1 MSGERRQREVF
12 VSSSGPWWGQVTANP
27 QGETGPAASRN
38 QPPAARSEPQS
49 RTSPQSAGK
58 PQSGAGCGS
67 LSVTTAGS
75 GARGG
80 VGLGRKRLV
89 TRGIAVRAP
98 GTPLASLGP
107 PVAPTV
113 HAGPGAR
120 WRVPVPRPRPR
131 DDSRA
136 WASERAGWG
145 TGRHGRGA
153 GAARTK
159 PALTPQSPG
168 RPEWP
173 GLGASPGSS
182 VTHWDP
188 SSLSASS
195 SHGWLPKAPASL
207 PSGHKT
213 RPPQGGGQRRG
224 LWGHLG
230 HWAWGGPLEGPQSGL
245 VEGVC
250 TRHTRG
256 ARGREEDGTHRLAA
270 TSQAAGLGFDF
281 LLPVEALRVLE
292 LRHALPDG
300 HLGAATIQVV
310 QVGPGLL

>member
-168 RPEWP
+168 RPERP

-182 VTHWDP
+182 VTHCDP

-195 SHGWLPKAPASL
+195 SHGWLPKAPAS
-207 PSGHKT
+207 
-213 RPPQGGGQRRG
+213 
-224 LWGHLG
+224 
-230 HWAWGGPLEGPQSGL
+230 
-245 VEGVC
+245 
-250 TRHTRG
+250 
-256 ARGREEDGTHRLAA
+256 GT
-270 TSQAAGLGFDF
+270 
-281 LLPVEALRVLE
+281 
-292 LRHALPDG
+292 RHALRREEGRRGACGDTWVTGPGGG
-300 HLGAATIQVV
+300 HLKVLRAASWKVCALGTREGLGAGRRTGLTGWPPRHRPRVSASIFCSPWKLSGSWSCATPCRMATS
-310 QVGPGLL
+310 GPPPYRSCR

>member
-58 PQSGAGCGS
+58 PQSGAGCGR

-145 TGRHGRGA
+145 TGSHGRGA

-168 RPEWP
+168 RPERP
-173 GLGASPGSS
+173 GWAR
-182 VTHWDP
+182 
-188 SSLSASS
+188 
-195 SHGWLPKAPASL
+195 LPVPASL
-207 PSGHKT
+207 TATPAASLPPHHVAGSPK
-213 RPPQGGGQRRG
+213 RPPRAQDTPSAGRRPE
-224 LWGHLG
+224 
-230 HWAWGGPLEGPQSGL
+230 AGP
-245 VEGVC
+245 V
-250 TRHTRG
+250 
-256 ARGREEDGTHRLAA
+256 GTPGSL
-270 TSQAAGLGFDF
+270 GLG
-281 LLPVEALRVLE
+281 
-292 LRHALPDG
+292 
-300 HLGAATIQVV
+300 GAT
-310 QVGPGLL
+310 

>member
-131 DDSRA
+131 DDSWA

-168 RPEWP
+168 RPERP

-182 VTHWDP
+182 VTHCDP

-195 SHGWLPKAPASL
+195 SHGWLR
-207 PSGHKT
+207 HKT

-224 LWGHLG
+224 
-230 HWAWGGPLEGPQSGL
+230 
-245 VEGVC
+245 
-250 TRHTRG
+250 
-256 ARGREEDGTHRLAA
+256 RLAA

>member
-80 VGLGRKRLV
+80 VGLGRKQLV

-120 WRVPVPRPRPR
+120 WRLGDRPPWPRCRRRQDEARVDAAEPRP
-131 DDSRA
+131 S
-136 WASERAGWG
+136 
-145 TGRHGRGA
+145 
-153 GAARTK
+153 GAARAGRVSRFQRHSLRPQQPLCLLITWLA
-159 PALTPQSPG
+159 PAQDTPSAGRRAEAGPVGTPG
-168 RPEWP
+168 SL
-173 GLGASPGSS
+173 GLG
-182 VTHWDP
+182 
-188 SSLSASS
+188 
-195 SHGWLPKAPASL
+195 
-207 PSGHKT
+207 
-213 RPPQGGGQRRG
+213 
-224 LWGHLG
+224 
-230 HWAWGGPLEGPQSGL
+230 
-245 VEGVC
+245 
-250 TRHTRG
+250 G
-256 ARGREEDGTHRLAA
+256 AT
-270 TSQAAGLGFDF
+270 
-281 LLPVEALRVLE
+281 
-292 LRHALPDG
+292 
-300 HLGAATIQVV
+300 
-310 QVGPGLL
+310 